1 MSISFNNISL
11 GYGNNVIIENINLE
25 LQTGKITA
33 LLGPNGCGKS
43 TLLKSISKII
53 QPLKG
58 EVLYKGKNIDTIDSK
73 YFSTQI
79 ALLPQIQPIPEG
91 ITVETLISY
100 GRSPYT
106 NFWGSV
112 TNNDK
117 NFMYQVME
125 EVGVLELKDSYL
137 SELSGGQRQRAWLAM
152 VLAQDTP
159 YILLDEPTTYM
170 DINHQVEL
178 MSILKRLNKKGKT
191 IIVVLHDINQ
201 ASRYCDHL
209 VFLKKGE
216 LLHQGC
222 PEEMMTQDI
231 LKEVF
236 EIDAQVHNEPV
247 SNTPMLIIE
256 TKED

>member
-1 MSISFNNISL
+1 MSISFNNLSL
-11 GYGNNVIIENINLE
+11 GYGSTTIIEKINLE
-25 LQTGKITA
+25 LPKGKITT

-53 QPLKG
+53 EPLNG
-58 EVLYKGKNIDTIDSK
+58 DITYEGKSINKIDSK

-106 NFWGSV
+106 GFWGKV
-112 TNNDK
+112 TQNDK
-117 NFMYQVME
+117 EFMYQVMKD
-125 EVGVLELKDSYL
+125 VGVFELKDSYL
-137 SELSGGQRQRAWLAM
+137 NELSGGQRQRAWLAM

-170 DINHQVEL
+170 DINHQIEL
-178 MSILKRLNKKGKT
+178 MNILRQLNTKGKT

-209 VFLKKGE
+209 VLLKKGK
-216 LLHQGC
+216 LIAQGT
-222 PEEMMTQDI
+222 PKEIITQSI
-231 LKEVF
+231 LKNVF
-236 EIDAQVHNEPV
+236 DIDTQIHNDPV
-247 SNTPMLIIE
+247 ANTPMCVVNN
-256 TKED
+256 T

>member
-1 MSISFNNISL
+1 MSISFNNLSL
-11 GYGNNVIIENINLE
+11 GYGSHTVLENINLE
-25 LQTGKITA
+25 LPSGCITA

-43 TLLKSISKII
+43 TLLKSITKILT
-53 QPLKG
+53 PTKG
-58 EVLYKGKNIDTIDSK
+58 EVKFQGKDISKIDTKI
-73 YFSTQI
+73 FSTQI
-79 ALLPQIQPIPEG
+79 SLLPQVQPIPEG

-106 NFWGSV
+106 GFWGKV
-112 TNNDK
+112 TQSDK

-137 SELSGGQRQRAWLAM
+137 NELSGGQRQRAWLAM

-178 MSILKRLNKKGKT
+178 MSILRRLNKKGKT

-201 ASRYCDHL
+201 AARYCDHL
-209 VFLKKGE
+209 VLLKKGK
-216 LLHQGC
+216 LVAQGS
-222 PEEMMTQDI
+222 PEKMITQDMM
-231 LKEVF
+231 KDVF
-236 EIDAQVHNEPV
+236 EIDTHIHKDPIAN
-247 SNTPMLIIE
+247 SPMCIINNS
-256 TKED
+256 

>member
-1 MSISFNNISL
+1 MSISFNNLSL
-11 GYGNNVIIENINLE
+11 GYGSHTVLENINLE
-25 LQTGKITA
+25 LPSGCITA

-43 TLLKSISKII
+43 TLLKSITKILT
-53 QPLKG
+53 PTKG
-58 EVLYKGKNIDTIDSK
+58 EVKFQGKDISKIDTKI
-73 YFSTQI
+73 FSTQI
-79 ALLPQIQPIPEG
+79 SLLPQVQPIPEG

-106 NFWGSV
+106 GFWGKV
-112 TNNDK
+112 TQSDK

-137 SELSGGQRQRAWLAM
+137 NELSGGQRQRAWLAM

-178 MSILKRLNKKGKT
+178 MSILRRLNKKGKT

-209 VFLKKGE
+209 VLLKKGK
-216 LLHQGC
+216 LVAQGS
-222 PEEMMTQDI
+222 PEKMITQDMM
-231 LKEVF
+231 KDVF
-236 EIDAQVHNEPV
+236 EIDTHIHKDPIAN
-247 SNTPMLIIE
+247 SPMCIINNS
-256 TKED
+256 